1 MYNTRKI
8 VDDIYYVGA
17 SDRRLALFENI
28 YPLERGVSYNS
39 YLVLDDKTMLLDTV
53 DNSVSRVFFENI
65 QHLLKDRSLDYLVVH
80 HMEPDHCAMIE
91 DIVLR
96 YPDVK
101 IVGNAKTIQMIKQF
115 FTFDIEKHALLVK
128 DGDSISTGKHTF
140 TYILA
145 PMVHWPEVMVSFDT
159 LSGMLFSADAFGTFG
174 ALSGNLY
181 ADEYD
186 FEKEWLDDARRYF
199 INIVGKYGLQTMN
212 VLKKAGALP
221 IKMICPLHGPIWR
234 EESGIKWFID
244 KHATWASYQAE
255 EKGVLILYGSIYGD
269 TDNAAMVLGSM
280 LSEKGVR
287 NIHAYDVSKTD
298 RSVLVSEAFR
308 YSTVILLSPTYNLE
322 IFTPMENLLVDL
334 KQHNWQN
341 RKVAIIE
348 NGSWALA
355 SGKKM
360 EEILSSMKNIEIINP
375 TISIKSALK
384 EDQLPLIDQLAEK
397 AADSI
402 R

>member
-8 VDDIYYVGA
+8 ADDVYYVGA

-39 YLVLDDKTMLLDTV
+39 YLVLDEKTMLLDTV

-65 QHLLKDRSLDYLVVH
+65 QYLLKDRSLDYLVVH
-80 HMEPDHCAMIE
+80 HMEPDHCSMIE

-115 FTFDIEKHALLVK
+115 FSFDIEKHSVLVK
-128 DGDSISTGKHTF
+128 DGDTISTGKHTF

-384 EDQLPLIDQLAEK
+384 EDQLPLVDQLAEK